1 MKYILV
7 LDQGTTSSRV
17 IIYDEKCNVVSMA
30 QEEYKQIYPKPGY
43 VEHDPMDILSSS
55 RSVIS
60 VAITR
65 AKIKL
70 SEIATMGIAN
80 QRETIIAW
88 NKETGEPLYN
98 AIVWQCHRT
107 ADYCEKLKKDGYE
120 KMIHEKTGLKIDP
133 YFSGSKIKWL
143 FDNVPSVSKLAK
155 ENKLCVGTVDTFL
168 MFNLSNGKI
177 FATDYTNA
185 SRTLLF
191 NIHTLK
197 WDEELCKLF
206 NIPISC
212 LPEVKPSG
220 FYFGDTSVDIVG
232 AKIPICGVAG
242 DQQSSLFGQLCLK
255 KSELKVTYGTGCF
268 LLINTENKCIDSK
281 HGLLSTLCCSL
292 DDKPN
297 YALEGS
303 VFIGGAVIQ
312 WLRDEL
318 KIIKDVND
326 TEAIAR
332 SVNDTNGVVV
342 VPSFVGLGAPY
353 WEFNCTGI
361 ITGLTRGTNKS
372 HLVRASLESI
382 AYQVNDLVKAMEID
396 TGMNIKSVKV
406 DGGASI
412 NNFLLKFQAGLLD
425 LDLVR
430 PVNIEVTSLGVCFL
444 AGLTKGIFKSVEE
457 LKNLNPVGRIFKPQF
472 TAEQR
477 EGLINL
483 WKAAIK
489 KALA

>member
-17 IIYDEKCNVVSMA
+17 VIYDEKCRVISKA
-30 QEEYKQIYPKPGY
+30 QEEFKQIYPKPGY

-60 VAITR
+60 SAITR
-65 AKIKL
+65 AKIKY

-88 NKETGEPLYN
+88 NKTTGEPIYN

-107 ADYCEKLKKDGYE
+107 SDYCEKLKKDGYE
-120 KMIHEKTGLKIDP
+120 NFIHERTGLKIDP
-133 YFSGSKIKWL
+133 YFSATKIKWL
-143 FDNVPSVSKLAK
+143 FDNVPAVKTLSD
-155 ENKLCVGTVDTFL
+155 ENNLCIGTIDTFM

-197 WDEELCKLF
+197 WDEDLCKLF
-206 NIPISC
+206 NIPMNC
-212 LPEVKPSG
+212 LPIVKPSG
-220 FYFGDTSVDIVG
+220 SFFGYTSSDILG
-232 AKIPICGVAG
+232 ASIPICGVAG
-242 DQQSSLFGQLCLK
+242 DQQSSLFGQLCLNQ
-255 KSELKVTYGTGCF
+255 SEMKVTYGTGCF
-268 LLINTENKCIDSK
+268 LLVNTSDKAIDSK
-281 HGLLSTLCCSL
+281 HGLLTTLCCSL
-292 DDKPN
+292 NDKPN

-303 VFIGGAVIQ
+303 VFIGGALIQ

-318 KIIKDVND
+318 KIIESSDE
-326 TEAIAR
+326 TEKIAME
-332 SVNDTNGVVV
+332 VPNTNGVVI

-353 WEFNCTGI
+353 WEFSCTGL
-361 ITGLTRGTNKS
+361 ITGLTRGVNKN

-382 AYQVNDLVKAMEID
+382 AYQVHDVIKAMEKD
-396 TGMNIKSVKV
+396 TKLKIKQVKV
-406 DGGASI
+406 DGGASV
-412 NNFLLKFQAGLLD
+412 NNFLLQFQSDILNVEIL
-425 LDLVR
+425 R
-430 PVNIEVTSLGVCFL
+430 PYNIEVTSLGACFL
-444 AGLTKGIFKSVEE
+444 AGLTANIWNDIDMIKQFNTTEKIFKSSID
-457 LKNLNPVGRIFKPQF
+457 K
-472 TAEQR
+472 EQR
-477 EGLINL
+477 KKLL
-483 WKAAIK
+483 SSWHDAIK